1 MVSSTCINPDSGVP
15 PEAVQASCRSRRG
28 VLTSETA
35 PGTMSTQTMVL
46 EKLES
51 RMRCFR
57 QGDLTSIPFSVMMSA
72 GWLKAVDVWL
82 ALKSSCLAYAVCSYV
97 ITQPEY
103 LADLLT
109 MKQTTLPSSTP
120 AAPHRFSGSL
130 DERFPAYRPRYR
142 DSVSVFT

>member
-82 ALKSSCLAYAVCSYV
+82 ALTSSCLSYV
-97 ITQPEY
+97 SSEPHRVGQSCF
-103 LADLLT
+103 
-109 MKQTTLPSSTP
+109 QRSRRNTLPSSTSFALPGFFGISGREISGLP
-120 AAPHRFSGSL
+120 AAIIQTRS
-130 DERFPAYRPRYR
+130 
-142 DSVSVFT
+142 FT